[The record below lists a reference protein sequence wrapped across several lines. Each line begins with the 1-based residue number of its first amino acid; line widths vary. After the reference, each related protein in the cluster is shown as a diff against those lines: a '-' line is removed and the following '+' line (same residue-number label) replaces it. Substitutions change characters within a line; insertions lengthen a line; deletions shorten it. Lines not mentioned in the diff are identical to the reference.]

1 MKRQVMFR
9 RTLIGAGLTALVAG
23 VSTAL
28 AGSGVGGV
36 FNLGEVNTVNAQTTL
51 NGNAGGNPQ
60 LRVEN
65 AATAQNTFGVLGRI
79 TAGSPAGQ
87 TAGVRGINSG
97 TNANGFGVW
106 GFHQGF
112 GAGVFGEAVSGTGV
126 IGRHTSSSID
136 LPGVLGETQS
146 NATDAYGVH
155 GMVTGANPGAGAAG
169 VRGTIAADNGN
180 GVFGVNTGS
189 GDNSVGVFGR
199 SSGGD
204 GVLGQ
209 GDNTGGSFLS
219 PGSAVYGCSAPPGGQ
234 SPCERSPSI
243 GVGVGGQF
251 RSKGPQGT
259 SVLGCAGTF
268 CTWSFGA
275 PFGAQFSAGGSSAVG
290 VQAVAHAGSNG
301 SNTIG
306 VSGFADGPGSI
317 GGRFISPDG
326 FAGRFEGHV
335 HTTGRI
341 TKAYTSGTSS
351 QAIPIAY
358 GTVRATD
365 GVLLSGTPN
374 VSSSYDAT
382 NHRYVVTIANETYT
396 TPGYI
401 TSLTP
406 TTSAQPRFATTSA
419 SSGNLLVRIFDHNGA
434 LQQAQ
439 FSFITY
445 KP

>member
-1 MKRQVMFR
+1 MNGRIRFR
-9 RTLIGAGLTALVAG
+9 RALTGAGLTALVVG

-51 NGNAGGNPQ
+51 SGNAGGNPQ

-65 AATAQNTFGVLGRI
+65 AATVQNAFGVLGRI
-79 TAGSPAGQ
+79 TAGSPAAQ
-87 TAGVRGINSG
+87 TAGIRGINSG

-106 GFHQGF
+106 GFHQGS
-112 GAGVFGEAVSGTGV
+112 GAGVFGETGLGTGV
-126 IGRHTSSSID
+126 LGKHTGSAGTASGVRGETASAAD
-136 LPGVLGETQS
+136 DAVGVFGTVTAATPGVDSAGVLGT
-146 NATDAYGVH
+146 NA
-155 GMVTGANPGAGAAG
+155 
-169 VRGTIAADNGN
+169 AADGY
-180 GVFGVNTGS
+180 GVFGQNTGT
-189 GDNSVGVFGR
+189 GANSVGVFGKSAGR
-199 SSGGD
+199 A
-204 GVLGQ
+204 GVLGE
-209 GDNTGGSFLS
+209 GTKTGATLF
-219 PGSAVYGCSAPPGGQ
+219 SAGTGVYGCAESATAA
-234 SPCERSPSI
+234 SPCSPGPFISIRS
-243 GVGVGGQF
+243 VGGQF
-251 RSKGPQGT
+251 QGT
-259 SVLGCAGTF
+259 GTNGIGISA
-268 CTWSFGA
+268 CGGDICSATFGNA

-290 VQAVAHAGSNG
+290 VQAVASAG

-317 GGRFISPDG
+317 GGHFISPDG
-326 FAGRFEGHV
+326 LAGRFEGHV

-382 NHRYVVTIANETYT
+382 NHRYLVTIANETYT

-401 TSLTP
+401 TSITP